1 MSAFLGDVK
10 YALRQLKKSPGFTA
24 VAILSLALAIG
35 ANTAIFSVING
46 VLLKSLPVPN
56 PQELRV
62 IGWRSPDF
70 SVGRLTSDSRGRTES
85 GGFWMSFSYPTYCEF
100 AEKAEGF
107 SDVFAF
113 SFLEDSLTVR
123 AGGTASVAH
132 GLMISGNF
140 FEGYGARVLI
150 GRPIRPEDDRLGA
163 DAVAVITYRF
173 WRRHYDLDPHVLGR
187 TFMVNNVTFT
197 IVGVLPQ
204 RYRGPLSG
212 DPSDFYVP
220 ITTRP
225 QMLADGTPLM
235 ESDDWCVRI
244 MGRLAPGAN
253 EAQAHASLEALFRR
267 TLATSGT
274 HMDRPEILLE
284 EGKRGLGM
292 SYFGNSFVL
301 MFLQGLVGVVLL
313 VACVNMASLLLS
325 RGASRRHEMSVRAA
339 LGAGRW
345 RLVRQSLAESLV
357 LSLGAAA
364 VALLLSVGIKAAVT
378 GSLTGLLREAQSDLG
393 YMGNPSA
400 RIDLAQGI
408 DGRVLLFTLGVGLL
422 TTFLFGLLPALRA
435 ARVDPCAE
443 LKDNAGCGA
452 PRLRLGKMM
461 VAGQVALSMLLVT
474 GGVLLTRTV
483 ANLHQVDPGYD
494 PENLLVFR
502 INPPAS
508 THEGRNLAT
517 FFDSIRAGIAQIPG
531 VRSVAL
537 VGVEGY
543 WYTECAIP
551 GRSGEAPE
559 LPTYIV
565 SDGWFDTMR
574 VAILAGR
581 DFTPADADGAQD
593 VVIVNE
599 AFAREFFPD
608 EFVLGR
614 LLETE
619 RGPRRIVGLC
629 VNHKRELRWEASP
642 ALYFYTSQWLTRQ
655 MGFVVRS
662 VLEPLSLVPAVRRTV
677 ARLDPGLP
685 LEGVTTQ
692 QLRLKESILLE
703 RTLAALCIS
712 LALLALGLCCIGLY
726 GLMTYNV
733 ARRTSEIGVRMALGA
748 RPADVAQPILREAA
762 ALALVGALMGIP
774 LALALGQVLG
784 ALAFGV
790 AAHDPLTLIV
800 SALILLTVA
809 TGAAWIPARRAAR
822 IDPMEALRHE

>member
-1 MSAFLGDVK
+1 MSTVLGDVK
-10 YALRQLKKSPGFTA
+10 YALRQLRQSPGFAA

-56 PQELRV
+56 PEALRV

-70 SVGRLTSDSRGRTES
+70 SVSGLTSDSRGRTES
-85 GGFWMSFSYPTYCEF
+85 GGFWMSFAYPTYREF
-100 AEKAEGF
+100 AEQAEGF

-113 SFLEDSLTVR
+113 SFLQDSLTVR
-123 AGGTASVAH
+123 ARGIASVAH
-132 GLMISGNF
+132 GLMVSGNF
-140 FEGYGARVLI
+140 FEGYGTRVLI
-150 GRPIRPEDDRLGA
+150 GRPIRPEDDHPGA
-163 DAVAVITYRF
+163 DPVAIITYRF
-173 WRRHYDLDPHVLGR
+173 WRRHYDLDPQVLGQ
-187 TFMVNNVTFT
+187 TFMVNNASFT
-197 IVGVLPQ
+197 IVGVLP
-204 RYRGPLSG
+204 RSHRGPLSG
-212 DPSDFYVP
+212 DPTDFYLP
-220 ITTRP
+220 ITAQP
-225 QMLADGTPLM
+225 QILSRDLLTQ
-235 ESDDWCVRI
+235 SDEWWVRI
-244 MGRLAPGAN
+244 MGRLEPGTN
-253 EAQAHASLEALFRR
+253 EGQARASLEALFRQ
-267 TLATSGT
+267 TLATPGT
-274 HMDRPEILLE
+274 HVDRPEILLE

-292 SYFGNSFVL
+292 AYFGDPFVL
-301 MFLQGLVGVVLL
+301 MFLQALVGVVLL

-364 VALLLSVGIKAAVT
+364 VALLLSVGIKAAIT
-378 GSLTGLLREAQSDLG
+378 GSLTGLLREAQSDLE

-443 LKDNAGCGA
+443 LKANAGRGA

-461 VAGQVALSMLLVT
+461 VATQVALSMLLVT

-483 ANLHQVDPGYD
+483 LNLHKVDPGYD

-502 INPPAS
+502 LSPSEAS
-508 THEGRNLAT
+508 RGWRNLAGC
-517 FFDSIRAGIAQIPG
+517 FDSVRAGIRQIPG

-537 VGVEGY
+537 ASVEGY
-543 WYTECAIP
+543 WYTECSIP
-551 GRSGEAPE
+551 GLPGEAPE

-565 SDGWFDTMR
+565 SDGWLDTMG
-574 VAILAGR
+574 IPLLAGR
-581 DFTPADADGAQD
+581 DFTPADTDAAQE
-593 VVIVNE
+593 VVIVNK

-608 EFVLGR
+608 ESVLGR

-629 VNHKRELRWEASP
+629 ADHKRELRWEASP
-642 ALYFYTSQWLTRQ
+642 AIYFYTGQWLGRS

-662 VLEPLSLVPAVRRTV
+662 VLEPLSLVPAVRQTV
-677 ARLDPGLP
+677 AQLDPGIP

-692 QLRLKESILLE
+692 ELRLKESLVLE
-703 RTLAALCIS
+703 RTLAALCVS
-712 LALLALGLCCIGLY
+712 LALLTLGVCCIGLY
-726 GLMTYNV
+726 GLMAYNV

-748 RPADVAQPILREAA
+748 RAVDVAGPVLHEAA
-762 ALALVGALMGIP
+762 VLALAGALMGVP
-774 LALALGQVLG
+774 LALALGQVLS

-790 AAHDPLTLIV
+790 APHDPVTMII
-800 SALILLTVA
+800 SGLILLAVA

-822 IDPMEALRHE
+822 IDPMEALRYE